1 MLSNFFFFSLY
12 LPDYQQGWTSCC
24 MWFSFRKLPVPIYY
38 PVILVGWV
46 FFFLLFCRDSLDIRE
61 INHLSTFMLQIFLPR
76 LSFVF

>member
-38 PVILVGWV
+38 PVILVSWV
-46 FFFLLFCRDSLDIRE
+46 FFLIA
-61 INHLSTFMLQIFLPR
+61 LQGFFR
-76 LSFVF
+76 Y